1 VVERKKL
8 LEGVKRVVIKVG
20 TNVLTGEKG
29 RLDEAKIEELARQ
42 VKEVHL
48 KGLDVAIVTS
58 GAIGAG
64 VAELGLSERP
74 KEIPLEQAAAS
85 VGQCHLIRVY
95 DENFRKYGMLISQI
109 LLTQAD
115 LRDRQRY
122 LNARNT
128 IFTLFQYRVVPVI
141 NENDTVAVDELQF
154 GPRFGD
160 NDILSAL
167 VANLIMADL
176 LLILTDTGGLYTA
189 DPKKQERCELIR
201 VVEDITPQILEIAKA
216 SCGPLSR
223 GGMASKVNAARIAA
237 SYGAMVIIADGK
249 HEADVV
255 KRIFAGEELGTIF
268 LPKKDKLSS
277 RQHWIAFTL
286 QPRGSI
292 IIDAGAKDAII
303 DGKKSLLPSGV
314 LQVVGSFEAGDC
326 VSILDEDGFELA
338 RGLVKYSSEE
348 IDKIKGCRS
357 DQIEDMLGYKFA
369 DEVVHRDDLVVL

>member
-176 LLILTDTGGLYTA
+176 LLILTDT
-189 DPKKQERCELIR
+189 
-201 VVEDITPQILEIAKA
+201 
-216 SCGPLSR
+216 
-223 GGMASKVNAARIAA
+223 KVNAARIAA